1 MVSLARGTAAK
12 AHARCC
18 LWMGTRVMR
27 RKRLWVFLAC
37 AIAIGAMILLSAG
50 ISELEFQPGQ
60 PLPRFRVGED
70 AMRPLPRFLDS
81 SLARYVVGLIYA
93 LAFLLLPVSIVYL
106 IISPKARRRAMKTL
120 ALILCLVVLL
130 LLYPH
135 PPAPEEQAQ
144 LQPPPDISMDGVA
157 APVVEFVANPPQW
170 AVLGTAIGLALLLAA
185 GLVGVFWIMWQRGR
199 RAGSPLEQLAE
210 QAEGA
215 IGALQAGADLQDT
228 VMRCYFE
235 MSRVLR
241 EQRGI
246 RRDVAMTPRE
256 FEQYLS
262 EEGLPEKQVGRLTR
276 LFERV
281 RYGAQA
287 VGKREEL
294 EAIDCLTAI
303 LEACRSLR

>member
-1 MVSLARGTAAK
+1 MVTK
-12 AHARCC
+12 
-18 LWMGTRVMR
+18 

-50 ISELEFQPGQ
+50 ISELELQPGQ
-60 PLPRFRVGED
+60 PLPRFRDGD
-70 AMRPLPRFLDS
+70 GATGPLPRILDS
-81 SLARYVVGLIYA
+81 ALTRHIVGWIYA
-93 LAFLLLPVSIVYL
+93 LAFLLIPFSIVYL
-106 IISPKARRRAMKTL
+106 IISPKARRRAIKTL
-120 ALILCLVVLL
+120 FLVFCLAALL
-130 LLYPH
+130 LLYPRR
-135 PPAPEEQAQ
+135 PAPEEQAQ
-144 LQPPPDISMDGVA
+144 SQPPPDLSMGGVV
-157 APVVEFVANPPQW
+157 APAVEFMANPPQW

-185 GLVGVFWIMWQRGR
+185 GLVGIFWIMWQRGR
-199 RAGSPLEQLAE
+199 RPESPLAQLAE

-215 IGALQAGADLQDT
+215 IGALQAGADLRDT

-256 FEQYLS
+256 FEQYLA

-276 LFERV
+276 LFEMV
-281 RYGAQA
+281 RYGAKV
-287 VGKREEL
+287 VGKQEEL

-303 LEACRSLR
+303 LEACRSLP